1 MRRLKKLTSVL
12 LAVSVLM
19 SLTAC
24 GGKNNS
30 STSEGEPQRTFPN
43 EVVTAIPKGE
53 ESQNDG
59 TEVVAAEDGPRVYIG
74 ETTAKAGE
82 YADVTVYVENAEK
95 NWSFCGLHITY
106 PDVLKPK
113 MLELGDS
120 NDGLVDYTKGEAS
133 EFASGINVTEW
144 TVNMPEELT
153 SKNLGCLFIAEMF
166 TDNYGMDG
174 AIVTFQLKIPDD
186 AESGT
191 VYPIG
196 FYYMDTD
203 AFMNKSG
210 DKALQKYTFDNLREG
225 SITVE

>member
-74 ETTAKAGE
+74 ETTA
-82 YADVTVYVENAEK
+82 
-95 NWSFCGLHITY
+95 
-106 PDVLKPK
+106 
-113 MLELGDS
+113 
-120 NDGLVDYTKGEAS
+120 
-133 EFASGINVTEW
+133 
-144 TVNMPEELT
+144 
-153 SKNLGCLFIAEMF
+153 
-166 TDNYGMDG
+166 
-174 AIVTFQLKIPDD
+174 
-186 AESGT
+186 
-191 VYPIG
+191 
-196 FYYMDTD
+196 
-203 AFMNKSG
+203 
-210 DKALQKYTFDNLREG
+210 
-225 SITVE
+225 